1 MTSAVDADRVLQR
14 ALVLGYFDARPL
26 LENYQRVYAG
36 AEFCSWA
43 LPAPAQLLQ
52 ARQLAREFNLPF
64 TLMTPVLREET
75 LAELET
81 LFAQLADAWG
91 ERDEVLI
98 SDLGTLEVARR
109 QLPRA
114 RLVLGR
120 ALSGQ
125 KRGPRIEDL
134 SLSAEA
140 LHYFQQGSWYT
151 QAAVELLAEQNI
163 QRVELDNLLQ
173 GIAPLPSPLQGSLHL
188 PWLLVT
194 SSRNCPY
201 HRDKKARRCR
211 QGCGEALRLSTD
223 QTRHPLLQA
232 GNSQF
237 IEHRQLP
244 DNLTALRI
252 DRVVEHLELPR

>member
-1 MTSAVDADRVLQR
+1 MTGSVDTGTVPQR
-14 ALVLGYFDARPL
+14 ALVLGHFDARPL
-26 LENYQRVYAG
+26 LKNYHRIYAG

-43 LPAPAQLLQ
+43 IPSSAQLLR
-52 ARQLAREFNLPF
+52 ARELAREFRLPF

-75 LAELET
+75 LGELDA
-81 LFAQLADAWG
+81 LFVQFAGDWG
-91 ERDEVLI
+91 EKDEILL
-98 SDLGTLEVARR
+98 SDLGAIEVARR
-109 QLPRA
+109 RLPEA

-134 SLSAEA
+134 TLTAEA
-140 LHYFQQGSWYT
+140 REYFRQGTWYA
-151 QAAVELLAEQNI
+151 QAAVELLAEENI
-163 QRVELDNLLQ
+163 HRVELDNLLQ
-173 GIAPLPSPLQGSLHL
+173 GIAPLPSPLQGSLHI
-188 PWLLVT
+188 PWLMVT
-194 SSRNCPY
+194 SSRHCPY
-201 HRDKKARRCR
+201 HRDKKARRCS

-237 IEHRQLP
+237 VEHRNLP
-244 DNLTALRI
+244 DNLAALRI

>member
-1 MTSAVDADRVLQR
+1 MTSAVDVSTAPQR
-14 ALVLGYFDARPL
+14 ALVLGRFDARPL
-26 LENYQRVYAG
+26 LGNYQRVYAG

-43 LPAPAQLLQ
+43 LPSPVQLLK
-52 ARQLAREFNLPF
+52 ARELAREFDLPF

-81 LFAQLADAWG
+81 LFAQLAIDWDDG
-91 ERDEVLI
+91 DEILL
-98 SDLGTLEVARR
+98 SDLGALEVARSW
-109 QLPRA
+109 LPGA
-114 RLVLGR
+114 RLILGR

-134 SLSAEA
+134 TLTAEA
-140 LHYFQQGSWYT
+140 LEYFKHGTWYA

-173 GIAPLPSPLQGSLHL
+173 GIAPLPLALQGSLHV

-201 HRDKKARRCR
+201 HRDKGASRCS

-237 IEHRQLP
+237 IEHRRLP
-244 DNLTALRI
+244 HNLAALRI